1 VDPLNDTE
9 LDELRRARSLIENP
23 SLAARLTDLIGK
35 PIEKSVALLPDKVV
49 RTVHEIVESALERAL
64 ELAVATM
71 KDPSARGASE
81 RWHKLAGATSG
92 AIGGFFGLAGLA
104 VELPITTVIMLRS
117 IGDIARSEGQDITDP
132 GVRVACLEVFA
143 LGGTSTSDNAAETGY
158 YAIRSALGK
167 LVSDATAHIAQRGL
181 SARGAPAIVRLL
193 ERIGSR
199 FGLVV
204 QEKVVLEMV
213 PAIGAVSGALI
224 NTIFMGHFQSVARGH
239 FIIRRLEARH
249 GIEVVRAAYE
259 RLGLET

>member
-1 VDPLNDTE
+1 VEPLNDSE
-9 LDELRRARSLIENP
+9 LEELRRARSLIENP

-35 PIEKSVALLPDKVV
+35 PIEKSVALLPNKVV
-49 RTVHEIVESALERAL
+49 RTIHEIAESALERAL

-81 RWHKLAGATSG
+81 RWHKLAGATTG

-104 VELPITTVIMLRS
+104 VELPVTTVIMLRS
-117 IGDIARSEGQDITDP
+117 IGDIARSEGQDITEP

-143 LGGTSTSDNAAETGY
+143 LGGTSPKDNAAETGY

-181 SARGAPAIVRLL
+181 SARGAPAIVRLI

-204 QEKVVLEMV
+204 QEKVALEMV
-213 PAIGAVSGALI
+213 PALGAVSGALI

-259 RLGLET
+259 GLGPSP

>member
-1 VDPLNDTE
+1 MESLNHTE

-23 SLAARLTDLIGK
+23 SLAARLTDVIGK